1 MKANNMSDKTNILS
15 KFDELE
21 DIVRENTILIK
32 KNRALVSINHDNL
45 HNAYRES
52 YDVTRE
58 LLLLQLERARKFIVS
73 SQGKIKIFDYLKK
86 RIEINKKTASV
97 TEKIISS
104 NELMMEALE
113 ESKKVNE
120 DLVDFL
126 EKSLKEQKKNKTRKS
141 ELNFSDEQINSL
153 FNLQKENIVNIFR
166 NNSRINQNRKVIQDK
181 IVEVDIIS
189 KKVQDL
195 VANFHQMLYK
205 DD

>member
-1 MKANNMSDKTNILS
+1 MSGKKMFS

-58 LLLLQLERARKFIVS
+58 LLLLQLERARKFIVE
-73 SQGKIKIFDYLKK
+73 SQNKKDVFEYLKK
-86 RIEINKKTASV
+86 RIEINKKTAQV

-104 NELMMEALE
+104 NEIMMEAVE
-113 ESKKVNE
+113 DSKKVNE
-120 DLVDFL
+120 ELVKFL
-126 EKSLKEQKKNKTRKS
+126 ETSLKEQKKNKPTKN
-141 ELNFSDEQINSL
+141 EFVFSDEEINSL
-153 FNLQKENIVNIFR
+153 FNMQKENIVNIFR
-166 NNSRINQNRKVIQDK
+166 NNSRITHNRKVIQDK
-181 IVEVDIIS
+181 IIEVDIIS
-189 KKVQDL
+189 KKAQDL
-195 VANFHQMLYK
+195 VANFHELLYK

>member
-1 MKANNMSDKTNILS
+1 MDNKKMFS

-58 LLLLQLERARKFIVS
+58 LLLLQLERARKFIVE
-73 SQGKIKIFDYLKK
+73 SQNKKDVFEYLKK
-86 RIEINKKTASV
+86 RIEINKKTAQV

-104 NELMMEALE
+104 NEIMMEAVE
-113 ESKKVNE
+113 DSKKVNE
-120 DLVDFL
+120 ELVKFL
-126 EKSLKEQKKNKTRKS
+126 ETSLKEQKKNKPPKN
-141 ELNFSDEQINSL
+141 EFVFSDEEINSL
-153 FNLQKENIVNIFR
+153 FNMQKENIVNIFR
-166 NNSRINQNRKVIQDK
+166 NNSRITHNRKVIQDK
-181 IVEVDIIS
+181 IVEVDVIS
-189 KKVQDL
+189 KKAQDL
-195 VANFHQMLYK
+195 VANFHELLYK

>member
-1 MKANNMSDKTNILS
+1 MSNKKMFS

-58 LLLLQLERARKFIVS
+58 LLLLQLERARKFIVE
-73 SQGKIKIFDYLKK
+73 SQNKKDVFEYLKK
-86 RIEINKKTASV
+86 RIEINKKTAQV

-104 NELMMEALE
+104 NEIMMEAVE
-113 ESKKVNE
+113 DSKKVNE
-120 DLVDFL
+120 ELVEFL
-126 EKSLKEQKKNKTRKS
+126 ENSLKEQKKNKPTKNEFS
-141 ELNFSDEQINSL
+141 FSDEEINSL
-153 FNLQKENIVNIFR
+153 FNMQKENIVNIFR
-166 NNSRINQNRKVIQDK
+166 NNSRITHNRKVIQDK
-181 IVEVDIIS
+181 IVEVDVIS
-189 KKVQDL
+189 KKAQDL
-195 VANFHQMLYK
+195 VANFHELLYK

>member
-1 MKANNMSDKTNILS
+1 MSRKKMFSI
-15 KFDELE
+15 FDELE

-58 LLLLQLERARKFIVS
+58 LLLLQLERARKFIVE
-73 SQGKIKIFDYLKK
+73 SQNKKDVFEYLKK
-86 RIEINKKTASV
+86 RIEINKKTAQV

-104 NELMMEALE
+104 NEIMMEAVE
-113 ESKKVNE
+113 DSKKVNE
-120 DLVDFL
+120 ELVEFL
-126 EKSLKEQKKNKTRKS
+126 ETSLKEQKKNKPSKNEFS
-141 ELNFSDEQINSL
+141 FSDEEINSL
-153 FNLQKENIVNIFR
+153 FNMQKENIVNIFR
-166 NNSRINQNRKVIQDK
+166 NNSRITHNRKVIQDK

-189 KKVQDL
+189 KKAQDL
-195 VANFHQMLYK
+195 VANFHELLYK

>member
-1 MKANNMSDKTNILS
+1 MFS

-58 LLLLQLERARKFIVS
+58 LLLLQLERARKFIVE
-73 SQGKIKIFDYLKK
+73 SQNKKDVFEYLKK
-86 RIEINKKTASV
+86 RIEINKKTAQV

-104 NELMMEALE
+104 NEIMMEAVE
-113 ESKKVNE
+113 DSKKVNE
-120 DLVDFL
+120 ELVQFL
-126 EKSLKEQKKNKTRKS
+126 ENSLKEQKKIKPVKNEFS
-141 ELNFSDEQINSL
+141 FSDEEINSL
-153 FNLQKENIVNIFR
+153 FNMQKENIVNIFR
-166 NNSRINQNRKVIQDK
+166 NNSRITHNRKIIQDK
-181 IVEVDIIS
+181 IVEVDLIS
-189 KKVQDL
+189 KKAQDL
-195 VANFHQMLYK
+195 VANFHELLYK

>member
-1 MKANNMSDKTNILS
+1 MFS

-58 LLLLQLERARKFIVS
+58 LLLLQLERARKFIVE
-73 SQGKIKIFDYLKK
+73 SQNKKDVFEYLKK
-86 RIEINKKTASV
+86 RIEINKKTAQV

-104 NELMMEALE
+104 NEIMMEAVE
-113 ESKKVNE
+113 DSKKVNE
-120 DLVDFL
+120 ELVEFL
-126 EKSLKEQKKNKTRKS
+126 ETSLKEQKKNKPAKN
-141 ELNFSDEQINSL
+141 EFEFSDEEINSL
-153 FNLQKENIVNIFR
+153 FNMQKENIVNIFR
-166 NNSRINQNRKVIQDK
+166 NNSRITHNRKVIQDK

-189 KKVQDL
+189 KKAQDL
-195 VANFHQMLYK
+195 VANFHELLYK

>member
-1 MKANNMSDKTNILS
+1 MSIKKMFS

-58 LLLLQLERARKFIVS
+58 LLLLQLERARKFIVE
-73 SQGKIKIFDYLKK
+73 SQNKKDVFEYLKK
-86 RIEINKKTASV
+86 RIEINKKTAQV

-104 NELMMEALE
+104 NEIMMEAVE
-113 ESKKVNE
+113 DSKKVNE
-120 DLVDFL
+120 ELVEFL
-126 EKSLKEQKKNKTRKS
+126 ETSLKEQKKNKPSKNEFS
-141 ELNFSDEQINSL
+141 FSDEEINSL
-153 FNLQKENIVNIFR
+153 FNMQKENIVNIFR
-166 NNSRINQNRKVIQDK
+166 NNSRITHNRKVIQDK

-189 KKVQDL
+189 KKAQDL
-195 VANFHQMLYK
+195 VANFHELLYK

>member
-1 MKANNMSDKTNILS
+1 MSSKKMIS

-58 LLLLQLERARKFIVS
+58 LLLLQLERARKFIVE
-73 SQGKIKIFDYLKK
+73 SQNKKDVFEYLKK
-86 RIEINKKTASV
+86 RIEINKKTAQV

-104 NELMMEALE
+104 NEIMMEAVE
-113 ESKKVNE
+113 DSKKVNE
-120 DLVDFL
+120 ELVEFL
-126 EKSLKEQKKNKTRKS
+126 ETSLKEQKKNKPSKNDFS
-141 ELNFSDEQINSL
+141 FSDEEINSL
-153 FNLQKENIVNIFR
+153 FNMQKENIVNIFR
-166 NNSRINQNRKVIQDK
+166 NNSRITHNRKLIQDK

-189 KKVQDL
+189 KKAQDL
-195 VANFHQMLYK
+195 VANFHELLYK

>member
-1 MKANNMSDKTNILS
+1 MGIKKMIS

-58 LLLLQLERARKFIVS
+58 LLLLQLERARKFIVE
-73 SQGKIKIFDYLKK
+73 SQNKKDVFEYLKK
-86 RIEINKKTASV
+86 RIEINKKTAQV

-104 NELMMEALE
+104 NEIMMEAVE
-113 ESKKVNE
+113 DSKKVNE
-120 DLVDFL
+120 ELVKFL
-126 EKSLKEQKKNKTRKS
+126 ETSLKEQKNNKSAKNEFS
-141 ELNFSDEQINSL
+141 FSDEEINSL
-153 FNLQKENIVNIFR
+153 FNMQKENIVNIFR
-166 NNSRINQNRKVIQDK
+166 NNSRITHNRKVIQDK

-189 KKVQDL
+189 KKAQDL
-195 VANFHQMLYK
+195 VANFHELLYK

>member
-1 MKANNMSDKTNILS
+1 MSSKKMFS

-58 LLLLQLERARKFIVS
+58 LLLLQLERARKFIVE
-73 SQGKIKIFDYLKK
+73 SQNKKDVFEYLKK
-86 RIEINKKTASV
+86 RIEINKKTAQV

-104 NELMMEALE
+104 NEIMMEAVE
-113 ESKKVNE
+113 DSKKVNE
-120 DLVDFL
+120 ELVKFL
-126 EKSLKEQKKNKTRKS
+126 ENSLKEQKKNKPVKNEFS
-141 ELNFSDEQINSL
+141 FSDEEINSL
-153 FNLQKENIVNIFR
+153 FNMQKENIVNIFR
-166 NNSRINQNRKVIQDK
+166 NNSRITHNRKVIQDK
-181 IVEVDIIS
+181 IVEVDMIS
-189 KKVQDL
+189 KKAQDL
-195 VANFHQMLYK
+195 VANFHELLYK

>member
-1 MKANNMSDKTNILS
+1 MSSKKMFS

-52 YDVTRE
+52 YAVTRE
-58 LLLLQLERARKFIVS
+58 LLLLQLERARKFIVE
-73 SQGKIKIFDYLKK
+73 SQNKKDVFEYLKK
-86 RIEINKKTASV
+86 RIEINKKTAQV

-104 NELMMEALE
+104 NEIMMEAVE
-113 ESKKVNE
+113 DSKKVNE
-120 DLVDFL
+120 ELVKFL
-126 EKSLKEQKKNKTRKS
+126 ETSLKEQKKNKPAKN
-141 ELNFSDEQINSL
+141 EFVFSDEEINSL
-153 FNLQKENIVNIFR
+153 FNMQKENIVNIFR
-166 NNSRINQNRKVIQDK
+166 NNSRITHNRKVIQDK

-189 KKVQDL
+189 KKAQDL
-195 VANFHQMLYK
+195 VANFHELLYK

>member
-1 MKANNMSDKTNILS
+1 MNSKKMFS

-58 LLLLQLERARKFIVS
+58 LLLLQLERARKFIVE
-73 SQGKIKIFDYLKK
+73 SQNKKDVFEYLKK
-86 RIEINKKTASV
+86 RIEINKKTAQV

-104 NELMMEALE
+104 NEIMMEAVE
-113 ESKKVNE
+113 DSKKVNE
-120 DLVDFL
+120 ELVKFL
-126 EKSLKEQKKNKTRKS
+126 ETSLKEQKKNKPAKN
-141 ELNFSDEQINSL
+141 EFVFSDEEINSL
-153 FNLQKENIVNIFR
+153 FNMQKENIVNIFR
-166 NNSRINQNRKVIQDK
+166 NNSRITHNRKVIQDK
-181 IVEVDIIS
+181 IVEVDLIS
-189 KKVQDL
+189 KKAQDL
-195 VANFHQMLYK
+195 VANFHELLYK